1 MPSSGTFARIGLIGA
16 VAVVV
21 GISTFGA
28 LLKQVTPRAITIGP
42 APVAATPAPPSPS
55 DHVQSPATESAS
67 ASAPARP
74 APAVVSSPT
83 NVATANPSRP
93 AGESMPAKSQQE
105 PPPAAAPP
113 SASSPSAFPPM
124 QILTDVGP
132 TGTSQPAQANA
143 VTVGQP
149 TAEKPAARR
158 AADNRANKR
167 KRKTRPAPYEMRE
180 FLAGRW

>member
-1 MPSSGTFARIGLIGA
+1 MPSGGTFARIGLIGA

-42 APVAATPAPPSPS
+42 APVAATPAPPSPP

-67 ASAPARP
+67 ASGGARP
-74 APAVVSSPT
+74 APAVASSPT

-93 AGESMPAKSQQE
+93 TGEPVPAKSQQNL
-105 PPPAAAPP
+105 PPAADAP

-132 TGTSQPAQANA
+132 AGTSQPAQANA
-143 VTVGQP
+143 AATGQP
-149 TAEKPAARR
+149 TAEKPAAKR
-158 AADNRANKR
+158 AADNRANKP
-167 KRKTRPAPYEMRE
+167 KRKKRPAPYEMRE